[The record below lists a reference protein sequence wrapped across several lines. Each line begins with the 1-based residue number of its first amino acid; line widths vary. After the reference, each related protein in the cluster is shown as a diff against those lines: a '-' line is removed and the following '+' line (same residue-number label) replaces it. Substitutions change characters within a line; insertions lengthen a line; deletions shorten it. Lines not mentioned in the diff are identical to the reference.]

1 MVECRSIHCQYLIR
15 LLLPMLCRTLNT
27 WTTIKL
33 RQWWNSLWKE
43 YSHKNSINL
52 ILWVIFLNFLMERT
66 RKQKTTVLKSDTVF
80 RINLKI
86 LLYMYLSVIKCTMI
100 SQFSGLYSGG
110 WGKGDHMVLRRNGGR
125 ISRHQQSIKGGRH
138 IYLVLKYKIKSLKK
152 SKKIE
157 FGSLK
162 CSVNQRH
169 QTVPKRLL
177 LWSTLSLSVS

>member
-1 MVECRSIHCQYLIR
+1 MVECGSIHCQYLIR

-80 RINLKI
+80 SINI
-86 LLYMYLSVIKCTMI
+86 NIFLYMYLSVIKRTMI

-110 WGKGDHMVLRRNGGR
+110 VGEGGSHGSQGKRREDKSSPTEYKRGTT
-125 ISRHQQSIKGGRH
+125 
-138 IYLVLKYKIKSLKK
+138 YL
-152 SKKIE
+152 

-162 CSVNQRH
+162 CSINQRH